1 MWVRRDG
8 GAAARDADTNG
19 VLPHGIWPVQAEPCE
34 LQPSQPFEPILHIA
48 GAPLA
53 REHGREAEAD
63 QDAGQSQSVGT
74 YMEEEEENVGG
85 VRGFRL
91 TRRSAI
97 LMVCLP

>member
-19 VLPHGIWPVQAEPCE
+19 VLPHGIRPVQAEPCK
-34 LQPSQPFEPILHIA
+34 LQPSQPFEPVLHIA

-53 REHGREAEAD
+53 REHGCEAEAD

-74 YMEEEEENVGG
+74 YMEEEKVGG